1 MTDVFRIAMGDRDI
15 IFEYGHLAKQANAA
29 VKVSCGDTVLLVT
42 TCMSEE
48 PREGLDFFPLLVDY
62 EERFYA
68 AGKIPGGF
76 IKREGRPSEGAIL
89 NARLI
94 DRSIRSLFPEDL
106 RNDVHVVAM
115 VLSVDQQN
123 APSMPAINGAS
134 AALTISD
141 VPWNG
146 PVGAVRI
153 GRIDGHFVVNPTEEE
168 MANSELDL
176 VVAGHAD
183 GITMVEAGAKE
194 IPEDMMIEALDLA
207 QAEIRKITTEL
218 VRIRERLGKPKAEI
232 PSLPSVPEIDE
243 WIAEECLEDIRKA
256 VRINEKKERNTAIS
270 DVIKRALERFLE
282 SYPDSAAYVASTVE
296 GHVKRELRAMIVE
309 ERRRPDGRAMSELR
323 PISCE
328 VGVLPRTH
336 GSALFTRGQTQA
348 LVVTTLGMVGEDE
361 QILDS
366 LKLDE
371 PPKHFML
378 HYNFPP
384 FSVGEVRPMRGPG
397 RREIGHGALAER
409 AIAPLVP
416 EEGDF
421 PYIVRVVSDILE
433 SNGSSSMASVCG
445 ASMSLMDAGVPL
457 KKACAGVAMGLIKE
471 GDKVEI
477 LTDIQGLEDHYGDM
491 DFKVAG
497 TRDGITA
504 LQMDN
509 KAGGIDRG
517 ILERALS
524 QAKEARLAILDI
536 MESAISSPRESLSS
550 NAPRIFTMT
559 VPQEKI
565 REIIGPGGKTIRDIV
580 QRTGVKINVED
591 DGRVYVAA
599 SSEDAAHAAIKE
611 ISGITKDVRAGE
623 VYVGTVTRIMNFGAF
638 VEVLPGKEGLLHVSE
653 ISDRRVP
660 KVEDFLKIGDKVLV
674 MVKEIDDLGRI
685 NLTRKR
691 LLEKVDELE
700 LDEECEAMLAV
711 EKERE
716 ESFAASHPA
725 PAPRPSHGRGEE
737 GDRRSHGYRRRDDN
751 R

>member
-1 MTDVFRIAMGDRDI
+1 MTDVFRIAVGDRDI

-123 APSMPAINGAS
+123 APSIPAINGAS

-194 IPEDMMIEALDLA
+194 IPEDLMIEALDLA
-207 QAEIRKITTEL
+207 QAEIRRITTEL

-232 PSLPSVPEIDE
+232 PPLQSIPEIDE

-270 DVIKRALERFLE
+270 DVIKRALERFRE
-282 SYPDSAAYVASTVE
+282 SYPDSAAYVISTVE

-309 ERRRPDGRAMSELR
+309 EKRRPDGRAMNELR

-336 GSALFTRGQTQA
+336 GSALFARGQTQA

-409 AIAPLVP
+409 AIASLVP

-524 QAKEARLAILDI
+524 QAKEARLTILDI

-599 SSEDAAHAAIKE
+599 SSEDAANAAIKE

-691 LLEKVDELE
+691 LLEKADELD
-700 LDEECEAMLAV
+700 LDEECKAMLAV

-725 PAPRPSHGRGEE
+725 PQPSHGRGEGGE
-737 GDRRSHGYRRRDDN
+737 RRSHGYRRRDNN

>member
-1 MTDVFRIAMGDRDI
+1 MTDVFRIAVGDRDI

-123 APSMPAINGAS
+123 APSIPAINGAS

-153 GRIDGHFVVNPTEEE
+153 GRVDGHFIVNPTEEE
-168 MANSELDL
+168 MAQSELDL

-183 GITMVEAGAKE
+183 GITMVEAGANE
-194 IPEDMMIEALDLA
+194 IPEDLMIEALDLA
-207 QAEIRKITTEL
+207 QAEIRKITAEL
-218 VRIRERLGKPKAEI
+218 VKIRERLGKPKAEVSPLQSI
-232 PSLPSVPEIDE
+232 PEIDE
-243 WIAEECLEDIRKA
+243 WVAEECLEDIRKA

-270 DVIKRALERFLE
+270 DVVERALEHFQGP
-282 SYPDSAAYVASTVE
+282 YPDSAAYVVSTVE
-296 GHVKRELRAMIVE
+296 GHVKRELRAMILE
-309 ERRRPDGRAMSELR
+309 EKRRPDGRAMNELR

-416 EEGDF
+416 KEGDF

-445 ASMSLMDAGVPL
+445 ASLSLMDAGVPV

-524 QAKEARLAILDI
+524 QAKEARLTILDI
-536 MESAISSPRESLSS
+536 MESAIPSPRESLSS

-691 LLEKVDELE
+691 LLEKADELD
-700 LDEECEAMLAV
+700 LDEECKAMLAV

-725 PAPRPSHGRGEE
+725 PQPSHGRGEGGE
-737 GDRRSHGYRRRDDN
+737 RRSHGYRRRDDN

>member
-1 MTDVFRIAMGDRDI
+1 MTDVFRIAVGDRDI

-123 APSMPAINGAS
+123 APSIPAINGAS

-194 IPEDMMIEALDLA
+194 IPEDLMIEALDLA

-232 PSLPSVPEIDE
+232 SSLPSIPEIDE

-270 DVIKRALERFLE
+270 DVIKRALERFRE
-282 SYPDSAAYVASTVE
+282 SYPDSAAYVISTVE

-309 ERRRPDGRAMSELR
+309 EKRRPDGRAMNELR

-524 QAKEARLAILDI
+524 QAKEARLTILDI
-536 MESAISSPRESLSS
+536 MESAIPSPRESLSS

-691 LLEKVDELE
+691 LLEKADELD
-700 LDEECEAMLAV
+700 LDEECKAMLAV

-725 PAPRPSHGRGEE
+725 PQPSHGRGEG
-737 GDRRSHGYRRRDDN
+737 GDRRSHGYRRRDNN

>member
-1 MTDVFRIAMGDRDI
+1 
-15 IFEYGHLAKQANAA
+15 
-29 VKVSCGDTVLLVT
+29 
-42 TCMSEE
+42 
-48 PREGLDFFPLLVDY
+48 
-62 EERFYA
+62 
-68 AGKIPGGF
+68 
-76 IKREGRPSEGAIL
+76 
-89 NARLI
+89 
-94 DRSIRSLFPEDL
+94 
-106 RNDVHVVAM
+106 
-115 VLSVDQQN
+115 
-123 APSMPAINGAS
+123 
-134 AALTISD
+134 
-141 VPWNG
+141 
-146 PVGAVRI
+146 
-153 GRIDGHFVVNPTEEE
+153 
-168 MANSELDL
+168 
-176 VVAGHAD
+176 
-183 GITMVEAGAKE
+183 
-194 IPEDMMIEALDLA
+194 
-207 QAEIRKITTEL
+207 
-218 VRIRERLGKPKAEI
+218 
-232 PSLPSVPEIDE
+232 
-243 WIAEECLEDIRKA
+243 
-256 VRINEKKERNTAIS
+256 
-270 DVIKRALERFLE
+270 
-282 SYPDSAAYVASTVE
+282 
-296 GHVKRELRAMIVE
+296 
-309 ERRRPDGRAMSELR
+309 
-323 PISCE
+323 
-328 VGVLPRTH
+328 
-336 GSALFTRGQTQA
+336 
-348 LVVTTLGMVGEDE
+348 
-361 QILDS
+361 

-445 ASMSLMDAGVPL
+445 ASMSLMDAGVPV

-623 VYVGTVTRIMNFGAF
+623 VYAGTVTRIMNFGAF

-691 LLEKVDELE
+691 LLEKADELE
-700 LDEECEAMLAV
+700 LDEECKAMLAV

-725 PAPRPSHGRGEE
+725 PRPSNGRGEG
-737 GDRRSHGYRRRDDN
+737 GDRRSHGYRRRDNN

>member
-1 MTDVFRIAMGDRDI
+1 MTDVFRIAVGDRDI

-123 APSMPAINGAS
+123 APSIPAINGAS

-194 IPEDMMIEALDLA
+194 IPEDLMIEALDLA
-207 QAEIRKITTEL
+207 QAEIRRITTEL

-232 PSLPSVPEIDE
+232 PPLQSIPEIDE

-270 DVIKRALERFLE
+270 DVIKRALERFRE
-282 SYPDSAAYVASTVE
+282 SYPDSAAYVISTVE

-309 ERRRPDGRAMSELR
+309 EKRRPDGRAMNELR

-409 AIAPLVP
+409 AIASLVP

-524 QAKEARLAILDI
+524 QAKEARLTILDI

-691 LLEKVDELE
+691 LLEKADELD
-700 LDEECEAMLAV
+700 LDEECKAMLAV

-725 PAPRPSHGRGEE
+725 PQPSHGRGEGGE
-737 GDRRSHGYRRRDDN
+737 RRSHGYRRRDNN

>member
-1 MTDVFRIAMGDRDI
+1 MTDVFRIAVGDRDI

-123 APSMPAINGAS
+123 APSIPAINGAS

-194 IPEDMMIEALDLA
+194 IPEDLMIEALDLA

-232 PSLPSVPEIDE
+232 SSLPSIPEIDE

-282 SYPDSAAYVASTVE
+282 SYPDSAAYVISTVE

-309 ERRRPDGRAMSELR
+309 EKRRPDGRAMNELR

-524 QAKEARLAILDI
+524 QAKEARLTILDI

-691 LLEKVDELE
+691 LLEKADELD
-700 LDEECEAMLAV
+700 LDEECKAMLAV

-725 PAPRPSHGRGEE
+725 PQPSHGRGEGGE
-737 GDRRSHGYRRRDDN
+737 RRSHGYRRRDNN

>member
-1 MTDVFRIAMGDRDI
+1 MTDVFRIAVGDRDI

-123 APSMPAINGAS
+123 APSIPAINGAS

-194 IPEDMMIEALDLA
+194 IPEDLMIEALDLA

-232 PSLPSVPEIDE
+232 PSLPSIPEIDE

-270 DVIKRALERFLE
+270 DVIKRALERFRE
-282 SYPDSAAYVASTVE
+282 SYPDSAAYVISTVE

-309 ERRRPDGRAMSELR
+309 EKRRPDGRAMNELR

-524 QAKEARLAILDI
+524 QAKEARLTILDI
-536 MESAISSPRESLSS
+536 MESAIPSPRESLSS

-691 LLEKVDELE
+691 LLEKADELD
-700 LDEECEAMLAV
+700 LDEECKAMLAV

-725 PAPRPSHGRGEE
+725 PQPSHGRGEG
-737 GDRRSHGYRRRDDN
+737 GDRRSHGYRRRDNN

>member
-1 MTDVFRIAMGDRDI
+1 
-15 IFEYGHLAKQANAA
+15 
-29 VKVSCGDTVLLVT
+29 
-42 TCMSEE
+42 MS
-48 PREGLDFFPLLVDY
+48 
-62 EERFYA
+62 
-68 AGKIPGGF
+68 
-76 IKREGRPSEGAIL
+76 
-89 NARLI
+89 
-94 DRSIRSLFPEDL
+94 
-106 RNDVHVVAM
+106 
-115 VLSVDQQN
+115 
-123 APSMPAINGAS
+123 
-134 AALTISD
+134 
-141 VPWNG
+141 
-146 PVGAVRI
+146 
-153 GRIDGHFVVNPTEEE
+153 
-168 MANSELDL
+168 
-176 VVAGHAD
+176 
-183 GITMVEAGAKE
+183 
-194 IPEDMMIEALDLA
+194 
-207 QAEIRKITTEL
+207 
-218 VRIRERLGKPKAEI
+218 
-232 PSLPSVPEIDE
+232 
-243 WIAEECLEDIRKA
+243 

-282 SYPDSAAYVASTVE
+282 SYPDSAAYVASAVE

-309 ERRRPDGRAMSELR
+309 EKRRPDGRAMSELR

-409 AIAPLVP
+409 AIASLVP

-457 KKACAGVAMGLIKE
+457 RKACAGVAMGLIKE

-524 QAKEARLAILDI
+524 QAKEARLTILDI
-536 MESAISSPRESLSS
+536 MESAS
-550 NAPRIFTMT
+550 
-559 VPQEKI
+559 
-565 REIIGPGGKTIRDIV
+565 
-580 QRTGVKINVED
+580 
-591 DGRVYVAA
+591 
-599 SSEDAAHAAIKE
+599 
-611 ISGITKDVRAGE
+611 
-623 VYVGTVTRIMNFGAF
+623 
-638 VEVLPGKEGLLHVSE
+638 
-653 ISDRRVP
+653 
-660 KVEDFLKIGDKVLV
+660 
-674 MVKEIDDLGRI
+674 
-685 NLTRKR
+685 
-691 LLEKVDELE
+691 
-700 LDEECEAMLAV
+700 
-711 EKERE
+711 
-716 ESFAASHPA
+716 
-725 PAPRPSHGRGEE
+725 
-737 GDRRSHGYRRRDDN
+737 
-751 R
+751 

>member
-1 MTDVFRIAMGDRDI
+1 MTDVFRIAVGDRDI

-123 APSMPAINGAS
+123 APSIPAINGAS

-309 ERRRPDGRAMSELR
+309 EKRRPDGRAMNELR

-524 QAKEARLAILDI
+524 QAKEARLTILDI

-691 LLEKVDELE
+691 LLEKADELD
-700 LDEECEAMLAV
+700 LDEECKAMLAV

-725 PAPRPSHGRGEE
+725 PQPSHGRGEGGE
-737 GDRRSHGYRRRDDN
+737 RRSHGYRRRDNN

>member
-1 MTDVFRIAMGDRDI
+1 MTDVFRIAVGDRDI

-123 APSMPAINGAS
+123 APSVPAINGAS

-153 GRIDGHFVVNPTEEE
+153 GRIDGHFIVNPTEEE
-168 MANSELDL
+168 MAHSELDL

-183 GITMVEAGAKE
+183 GITMVEAGANE
-194 IPEDMMIEALDLA
+194 IPEDLMIEALDLA
-207 QAEIRKITTEL
+207 QAEIRKITAEL
-218 VRIRERLGKPKAEI
+218 VKIRERLGKPKAEVPPLQSI
-232 PSLPSVPEIDE
+232 PEIDE
-243 WIAEECLEDIRKA
+243 WIAEECLEGIRRA

-270 DVIKRALERFLE
+270 DVVKRAVERFQS
-282 SYPDSAAYVASTVE
+282 SYPDSAAYVVSTVE
-296 GHVKRELRAMIVE
+296 GHVKRELRAMILE
-309 ERRRPDGRAMSELR
+309 EKRRPDGRAMNELR

-416 EEGDF
+416 KEGDF

-445 ASMSLMDAGVPL
+445 ASMSLMDAGVPV

-536 MESAISSPRESLSS
+536 MESAIPSPRESLSS

-623 VYVGTVTRIMNFGAF
+623 VYAGTVTRIMNFGAF

-660 KVEDFLKIGDKVLV
+660 KVEDFLKVGDKVLV

-691 LLEKVDELE
+691 LLEKADELE
-700 LDEECEAMLAV
+700 LDEECRAMLAV

-725 PAPRPSHGRGEE
+725 SRPSHGHSEG

>member
-1 MTDVFRIAMGDRDI
+1 MTDVFRIAVGDRDI

-123 APSMPAINGAS
+123 APSIPAINGAS

-194 IPEDMMIEALDLA
+194 IPEDLMIEALDLA

-232 PSLPSVPEIDE
+232 SSLPSIPEIDE

-270 DVIKRALERFLE
+270 DVIKRALERFRE
-282 SYPDSAAYVASTVE
+282 SYPDSAAYVISTVE

-309 ERRRPDGRAMSELR
+309 EKRRPDGRAMNELR

-524 QAKEARLAILDI
+524 QAKEARLTILDI
-536 MESAISSPRESLSS
+536 MKSAIPSPRESLSS

-691 LLEKVDELE
+691 LLEKADELD
-700 LDEECEAMLAV
+700 LDEECKAMLAV

-725 PAPRPSHGRGEE
+725 PQPSHGRGEG
-737 GDRRSHGYRRRDDN
+737 GDRRSHGYRRRDNN

>member
-1 MTDVFRIAMGDRDI
+1 MTDVFRIAVGDRDI

-123 APSMPAINGAS
+123 APSIPAINGAS

-194 IPEDMMIEALDLA
+194 IPEDLMIEALDLA

-232 PSLPSVPEIDE
+232 PPLQSIPEIDE

-524 QAKEARLAILDI
+524 QAKEARLTILDI

-653 ISDRRVP
+653 ISDHRVP

-674 MVKEIDDLGRI
+674 MIKEIDDLGRI

-725 PAPRPSHGRGEE
+725 PRPSHGRGKG
-737 GDRRSHGYRRRDDN
+737 GDRRSHGYRRRDNN

>member
-1 MTDVFRIAMGDRDI
+1 MTDVFRIAVGDRDI

-123 APSMPAINGAS
+123 APSIPAINGAS

-194 IPEDMMIEALDLA
+194 IPEDLMIEALDLA
-207 QAEIRKITTEL
+207 QAEIRRITTEL

-232 PSLPSVPEIDE
+232 SSLPSIPEIDE

-282 SYPDSAAYVASTVE
+282 SYPDSAAYVISTVE

-309 ERRRPDGRAMSELR
+309 EKRRPDGRAMNELR

-524 QAKEARLAILDI
+524 QAKEARLTILDI

-691 LLEKVDELE
+691 LLEKADELD
-700 LDEECEAMLAV
+700 LDEECKAMLAV

-725 PAPRPSHGRGEE
+725 PQPSHGRGEGGE
-737 GDRRSHGYRRRDDN
+737 RRSHGYRRRDNN

>member
-1 MTDVFRIAMGDRDI
+1 MTDVFRIAVGDRDI

-123 APSMPAINGAS
+123 APSIPAINGAS

-445 ASMSLMDAGVPL
+445 ASMSLMDAGVPV

-524 QAKEARLAILDI
+524 QAKEARLTILDI
-536 MESAISSPRESLSS
+536 MKSAIPSPRESLSS

-691 LLEKVDELE
+691 LLEKADELD
-700 LDEECEAMLAV
+700 LDEECKAMLAV

-725 PAPRPSHGRGEE
+725 PQPSHGRGEGGE
-737 GDRRSHGYRRRDDN
+737 RRSHGYRRRDN
-751 R
+751 NH

>member
-1 MTDVFRIAMGDRDI
+1 MTDVFRIAVGDRDI

-123 APSMPAINGAS
+123 APSIPAINGAS

-194 IPEDMMIEALDLA
+194 IPEDLMIEALDLA
-207 QAEIRKITTEL
+207 QAEIRRITTEL

-232 PSLPSVPEIDE
+232 PPLQSIPEIDE

-309 ERRRPDGRAMSELR
+309 EKRRPDGRAMNELR

-524 QAKEARLAILDI
+524 QAKEARLTILDI

-691 LLEKVDELE
+691 LLEKADELD
-700 LDEECEAMLAV
+700 LDEECKAMLAV

-725 PAPRPSHGRGEE
+725 PQPSHGRGEGGE
-737 GDRRSHGYRRRDDN
+737 RRSHGYRRRDNN